1 MGKRLVNGKTSP
13 AQVVDELHDAP
24 AQCRRAAQGADECDG
39 LHSQVLLR
47 GFSVLYRGY
56 SPKKRTVKRCAG
68 RNCVVYYGQNL
79 RNARWRDGKENDPP
93 AAGGVS
99 DADGLRHEKGGDA
112 GI

>member
-56 SPKKRTVKRCAG
+56 SPKKTDSETLRREKLRGILWAKLAKRE
-68 RNCVVYYGQNL
+68 VE
-79 RNARWRDGKENDPP
+79 RWERK
-93 AAGGVS
+93 
-99 DADGLRHEKGGDA
+99 
-112 GI
+112 

>member
-56 SPKKRTVKRCAG
+56 SPKKRTVKRCTG

-99 DADGLRHEKGGDA
+99 DADGLRRCC
-112 GI
+112 